1 MDIPNENAIESES
14 EPMDDDI
21 ESSNEP
27 APPPNTSRYW
37 AAKDTEQCVSEA
49 WSKIEKFY
57 SVIRASRLLDLYR
70 NAYWNRYSGGRSG
83 GNLGIMGENGELT
96 GIEVNH
102 YSNMIQHVQGII
114 AGQRPTF
121 DAKANNADFKS
132 MGQAIM
138 ANALLETIMRE
149 KGFEKVLLEMIDL
162 GLTFGEG
169 LVTIGW
175 DTNAGPVYRYAEKG
189 SKESDQH
196 VGDVRFWPLT
206 SLDVVR
212 DTMKES
218 FHGHS
223 YQIVRTWGN
232 RYDLMAKYPDL
243 ADEIE
248 SLPNKY
254 NAESAHPRIYSYQWS
269 QVTGVYDTEDVE
281 IWTLFHRKSD
291 AVPDGRMLVF
301 LAPDIVLKDGPLPYR
316 RIPIFRFAPLE
327 QLGTTFGYTNFHDL
341 LQLQYALN
349 SVMSTIV
356 SNQAALGVQN
366 VWVPAGSNLTW
377 KEIVGGLNLVEGGTE
392 PPQALNLLSTKPET
406 FQLFDMLMKGME
418 LISGVNAVA
427 RGDPAASLKSGAALT
442 MVQSMVVQFSTIA
455 QRSYVSCTEG
465 MATEVLH
472 QYQDNADLPHMVT
485 ITGQGN
491 RSYVKEFVKDDIK
504 NVDRVTIQ
512 LGNPLSATVAG
523 RYNIAELMAQM
534 GLVKTPQQL
543 DMVLT
548 TGRLEPV
555 TQGAQRQMMLIAA
568 ENELLMN
575 GKEVHAAIFDDH
587 KLHIQENST
596 VLDSPEAREDPTVV
610 KNVTD
615 HILSHVEL
623 WQRATTDIPALLAA
637 KDIPPAPQPV
647 MPGMPGMPPGM
658 PPPAL
663 NPRAVAKADGG
674 VPLQPQPGTPDT
686 PGAGKSNPRMPTPP
700 RGLPPGPTPPIDI
713 Q

>member
-1 MDIPNENAIESES
+1 MDTEIDNQEEAVEPIESENKS
-14 EPMDDDI
+14 K
-21 ESSNEP
+21 
-27 APPPNTSRYW
+27 YW
-37 AAKDTEQCVSEA
+37 AAKDTEQCVAEA

-102 YSNMIQHVQGII
+102 YSNMIQHVQGVL

-121 DAKANNADFKS
+121 DCKANNADFRS

-138 ANALLETIMRE
+138 GNALLETIMRE
-149 KGFEKVLLEMIDL
+149 KGFEGVLLQMVDL

-175 DTNAGPVYRYAEKG
+175 DTEAGAVHRYAPPEMKGEK
-189 SKESDQH
+189 DQH
-196 VGDVRFWPLT
+196 VGDVRFFPLT
-206 SLDVVR
+206 PLDVVR

-218 FHGHS
+218 YHDHS
-223 YQIVRTWGN
+223 YQLVRVWQN
-232 RYDLMAKYPDL
+232 RYDLMAKFPDL

-248 SLPNKY
+248 SLPNKW
-254 NAESAHPRIYSYQWS
+254 NAEGAHPRIYSYQWS
-269 QVTGVYDTEDVE
+269 QVTGVYDSEDVE
-281 IWTLFHRKSD
+281 VWTLFHRKSE

-301 LAPDIVLKDGPLPYR
+301 LAPDVVLKDGPLPYR
-316 RIPIFRFAPLE
+316 RIPVFRFAPLE
-327 QLGTTFGYTNFHDL
+327 QLGTPFGYTNFHDL

-349 SVMSTIV
+349 SVLSTIV

-366 VWVPAGSNLTW
+366 VWVPAGSNLSW

-392 PPQALNLLSTKPET
+392 PPQALNLLSTKQET
-406 FQLFDMLMKGME
+406 FTLFDMLMKSME
-418 LISGVNAVA
+418 LVSGVNAVA
-427 RGDPAASLKSGAALT
+427 RGDPAASLKTGAALT
-442 MVQSMVVQFSTIA
+442 MVQSMVVQFSTIS
-455 QRSYVSCTEG
+455 QRAYVHTTEQ

-491 RSYVKEFVKDDIK
+491 RGYVKEFVKDDIK

-555 TQGAQRQMMLIAA
+555 TQGAQKQMMLISA
-568 ENELLMN
+568 ENERLMN
-575 GKEVHAAIFDDH
+575 GQSVMAAIFDDH
-587 KLHIQENST
+587 ALHIQENST
-596 VLDSPEAREDPTVV
+596 VLDSPESREDPTVV

-615 HILSHVEL
+615 HVLEHVEL

-637 KDIPPAPQPV
+637 KGIQPAPQPM
-647 MPGMPGMPPGM
+647 MPGMPGMPPPGM
-658 PPPAL
+658 PPQGL
-663 NPRAVAKADGG
+663 NPRAVAKNDGG
-674 VPLQPQPGTPDT
+674 MPLPASPGSADQGGPGNRGPQ
-686 PGAGKSNPRMPTPP
+686 MPTPP
-700 RGLPPGPTPPIDI
+700 PGSPLNGTQPMTME
-713 Q
+713 